1 MLPRIIILI
10 SLFFFTKIH
19 AQKNVS
25 DSIAYKRNQLSQTNM
40 LVLASWASSNI
51 LYGAIAAPTN
61 TGNEK
66 YFHRMN
72 IYWNVVNMGIA
83 GFSYFHTKKQFKKT
97 IIVDQNLKEQRL
109 IEKVLLIN
117 SGLDVGYIATGI
129 YLMNRSSSQNVLD
142 NQYQM
147 KGFGQSLVLQG
158 GFLLLF
164 DVYQYLVHRSNGKS
178 LHPINSK
185 ASFSI
190 SGDKLS
196 FVYRF

>member
-1 MLPRIIILI
+1 
-10 SLFFFTKIH
+10 
-19 AQKNVS
+19 
-25 DSIAYKRNQLSQTNM
+25 
-40 LVLASWASSNI
+40 
-51 LYGAIAAPTN
+51 
-61 TGNEK
+61 
-66 YFHRMN
+66 
-72 IYWNVVNMGIA
+72 
-83 GFSYFHTKKQFKKT
+83 
-97 IIVDQNLKEQRL
+97 
-109 IEKVLLIN
+109 
-117 SGLDVGYIATGI
+117 DVGYIATGI

-164 DVYQYLVHRSNGKS
+164 DVYQYLLHRNNGKS
-178 LHPINSK
+178 LQQLNTK